1 MIAVASPALY
11 SAAHLVTVRVI
22 QSLVEGS
29 LIGLFATAVLRL
41 FRQNARTRF
50 AVWFSSLLA
59 IAALPLVR
67 GEWLW
72 HVSSGS
78 QIHAVITLRD
88 SWALGIFVIWA
99 VVGGWLLLGVARSVW
114 YLRILRRSCV
124 EVDPTALAPKVQ
136 ETIRRQQQ
144 IRMVTLCTS
153 ATIRIPT
160 AIGFLK
166 PTVVIPEWV
175 MQELSS
181 DEMNQILLHEFAHL
195 CRWDDWTN
203 LAVQVVK
210 AVFFFHPAVWWM
222 ERESA
227 LEREMACD
235 DAVLAQTENSH
246 AYADCLTHLAE
257 KTLLQRTVVLAHAAL
272 GRIRQTTK
280 RITRILDA
288 NGREP
293 QARALKPVASL
304 IVVFAV
310 GCGVWTSHI
319 SGLIAFE
326 GSPTG
331 ANAGTSATFSPSL
344 AVNGMN
350 ARVVPAMARSSQAIE
365 TRQTKLIS
373 PAKLK
378 TRSLAARREVRSVI
392 GSAALVAGRHQFM
405 LTSFRAMPLPITET
419 VFVLI
424 PNPDPDS
431 EAGQLYEIQMW
442 HVVVLRSVVSPG
454 ATQISHKET

>member
-11 SAAHLVTVRVI
+11 NAAHLVTVRVI

-29 LIGLFATAVLRL
+29 LVGLFATVVLRL
-41 FRQNARTRF
+41 CRHNARTRF

-59 IAALPLVR
+59 IAALPVVS

-124 EVDPTALAPKVQ
+124 EVDPIALAPKLQ

-144 IRMVTLCTS
+144 IRTVALCTS

-166 PTVVIPEWV
+166 PTVVIPEWA
-175 MQELSS
+175 MQELST

-235 DAVLAQTENSH
+235 DAVLAQTENHH

-280 RITRILDA
+280 RVIRILDP
-288 NGREP
+288 NCREP
-293 QARALKPVASL
+293 QTRALKPVVSL
-304 IVVFAV
+304 IAVFAV
-310 GCGVWTSHI
+310 GCGLWSSRI
-319 SGLIAFE
+319 SGLVAFE
-326 GSPTG
+326 GSARDT
-331 ANAGTSATFSPSL
+331 NAGTMAIDSPALSPSL

-350 ARVVPAMARSSQAIE
+350 ASVVPAMARPSQAAGV
-365 TRQTKLIS
+365 TQTKLIRQTR
-373 PAKLK
+373 LK
-378 TRSLAARREVRSVI
+378 PSNFT
-392 GSAALVAGRHQFM
+392 GRAVPGPHQFVQF
-405 LTSFRAMPLPITET
+405 TSIRAVPLPVTET

-424 PNPDPDS
+424 PNPDPDT
-431 EAGQLYEIQMW
+431 EAGELYQIQMW
-442 HVVVLRSVVSPG
+442 HVVVLRTVVDP
-454 ATQISHKET
+454 ATTQISHKEI